1 MFQSRLVV
9 VVLLLSGILLPLSS
23 PLAVDAVPD
32 PTRQLQPFIEKMI
45 KVLADASSEDQQR
58 FDLCQRVIDVARERF
73 DFQEMSK
80 RVLGRQ
86 WKKLSPEQR
95 LEFEDLFTRL
105 LQHAYIGKVQEYTDQ
120 EVVYLKQ
127 RIRKQRA
134 EVQTQ
139 LVNNGSTIAVSYI
152 MLLKGEQWKVYDVV
166 VEGVSLVRNYKEQFR
181 EIVDSKGYAE
191 LVVKIRDKVEQ
202 IEQAGKGQ
210 DQ

>member
-1 MFQSRLVV
+1 M
-9 VVLLLSGILLPLSS
+9 
-23 PLAVDAVPD
+23 PD